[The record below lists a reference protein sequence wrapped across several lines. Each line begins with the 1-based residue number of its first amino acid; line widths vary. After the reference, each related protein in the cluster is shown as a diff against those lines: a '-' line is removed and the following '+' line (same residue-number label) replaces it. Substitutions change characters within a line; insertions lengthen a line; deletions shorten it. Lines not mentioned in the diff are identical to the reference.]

1 MMNSNPIEDE
11 LDAIRIRHYEQTK
24 NMTAEERVAY
34 RRATRA
40 DMDTMTDL
48 LFLLYD
54 GEGLGLSREELV
66 AENEQLFAD
75 INQIFFLA
83 FDGDKPVGVSHG
95 SIRREYVNG
104 ANDGL
109 KGYLEAIYVLPEYR
123 KNGIAAELDK
133 IIARWA
139 ARSGCR
145 EMASD
150 CLLEN
155 TDSYNFHRK
164 IGYEE
169 TERNVFFLK
178 ALEPQK
184 YEIRQVD
191 NAIREKIQSIL
202 DETWG
207 APYLAINGKLWDSRT
222 MPGYAAVYGDEV
234 FGYLLYEFHS
244 GVCEI
249 MVLESIAQNI
259 GIATALIEQIKQAAK
274 AGGMSKVIVQTSN
287 DNTHA
292 FRFYQRRGFT
302 ISEIRLGAMNTAR
315 RLKPSIPLIGEEG
328 IPLRD
333 EIEFEIEV
341 YSDA

>member
-1 MMNSNPIEDE
+1 MFDYMEKVMQIS
-11 LDAIRIRHYEQTK
+11 
-24 NMTAEERVAY
+24 Y
-34 RRATRA
+34 RRATQA
-40 DMDTMTDL
+40 DMDILTSL

-54 GEGLGLSREELV
+54 GEGLGLSREELLV
-66 AENEQLFAD
+66 ENEQLFAD

-83 FDGDKPVGVSHG
+83 FDGNEPVGVSHG
-95 SIRREYVNG
+95 SLRREYVNG

-109 KGYLEAIYVLPEYR
+109 KGYLEAIYVLPDYR
-123 KNGIAAELDK
+123 KNRIATKIVK
-133 IIARWA
+133 IIEHWA
-139 ARSGCR
+139 AGHGCR

-164 IGYEE
+164 IGFEE

-178 ALEPQK
+178 TLEPQT

-191 NAIREKIQSIL
+191 IGIREKIQPIL

-207 APYLAINGKLWDSRT
+207 APYLAINGKLWDSRS
-222 MPGYAAVYGDEV
+222 MPGYAAVSGDKV
-234 FGYLLYEFHS
+234 LGYLLYEFHD

-249 MVLESIAQNI
+249 MVLESVAQNI
-259 GIATALIEQIKQAAK
+259 GIASALIEQVKQVAK
-274 AGGMSKVIVQTSN
+274 SSGLSRVIVQTSN

-302 ISEIRLGAMNTAR
+302 IREIRLGAMEAAR
-315 RLKPSIPLIGEEG
+315 RLKPSIPLIGEDG
-328 IPLRD
+328 VPLRD

-341 YSDA
+341 